1 MIKVTNTLSP
11 NARLPLAR
19 IRGTE
24 KQRFKQAE
32 LLSQKL
38 VETLEPDTNDKRLN
52 MLKYTNE
59 IDKILAPDKIHFYI
73 TQLPEENLTG
83 TIRRTLQY
91 DKYTPEVKT
100 SVPNYEIILPTNGK
114 NQITNKYTAYHQAKH
129 LFDFLFNPKIAKF
142 RLEAEYNTLISTSL
156 KHQRNEFEKLL
167 FNFGKRPKKGEI
179 IQQARKL
186 TKEMPNEFAI
196 DQFQSMRN
204 VLKSEIST
212 HKQELEYLLKA
223 PIQNR
228 KAILNN
234 IKIKTKM
241 KESLNILNKLL
252 KNRIAHVR
260 HQNKRRI
267 DWQKALNSSQ
277 NN

>member
-11 NARLPLAR
+11 SARLPLER

-38 VETLEPDTNDKRLN
+38 VETLEPDTNGKRLN
-52 MLKYTNE
+52 MLKFINGIE
-59 IDKILAPDKIHFYI
+59 KILAPNKILCYI
-73 TQLPEENLTG
+73 TKAPENFDG
-83 TIRRTLQY
+83 TIRRPLQY

-100 SVPNYEIILPTNGK
+100 SVSNYEITLPANGK

-142 RLEAEYNTLISTSL
+142 RLEGEYNTFVTPFLEN
-156 KHQRNEFEKLL
+156 KRNEFEKLL
-167 FNFGKRPKKGEI
+167 FNFGKRPKKSEI

-212 HKQELEYLLKA
+212 HKQELAYLLKE

-234 IKIKTKM
+234 IKIKPKM

-260 HQNKRRI
+260 HQNKRHV